1 MPAVVHSL
9 KLSPALRDPLY
20 RCLQGQRME
29 FRRVDHAAWQAR
41 GNDVVITWY
50 NTNKVVVQGNDADR
64 WIATVQ
70 SGGKIAPGQV
80 ASGGNHELFHPAPSP
95 VGSDSTDA
103 PRPASPTTTP
113 SRAPASRFN
122 AALQK
127 HPVPDAAA
135 WVGSDEV
142 GKGDYFGPLVVAA
155 VRIER
160 GDLAWLDEMGIGDS
174 KLLSDGAMM
183 DMVEPLRARLR
194 VGVATL
200 SPPDYNA
207 AYAERGNIARI
218 LDRLHAEAIA
228 LAMQGTTAD
237 FALSDQYSPAA
248 QTGQLLRKSC
258 PGLKWVQRPKAE
270 EDPAVAAA
278 SIIARVAFLQGMD
291 ALEREVGHPLHR
303 GAGEP
308 TLRCARD
315 LVRSH
320 GAGVLPSVAK
330 MHFKTTDHVLGG
342 GLF

>member
-1 MPAVVHSL
+1 MPALVHSL
-9 KLSPALRDPLY
+9 KLSPTLREPLH
-20 RCLQGQRME
+20 RCLQQQRLE
-29 FRRVDHAAWQAR
+29 FRQVDHAFWQAR
-41 GNDVVITWY
+41 GPEVVITWY
-50 NTNKVVVQGNDADR
+50 NSHKVVVQGNQADR
-64 WIATVQ
+64 WLATVQ
-70 SGGKIAPGQV
+70 SGGKVPPDGAAPGH
-80 ASGGNHELFHPAPSP
+80 NHELFATHPGVSP
-95 VGSDSTDA
+95 A
-103 PRPASPTTTP
+103 AETTP
-113 SRAPASRFN
+113 GTTASQAHGVPARFT
-122 AALQK
+122 AALHK
-127 HPVPDAAA
+127 HPVTDAHA

-155 VRIER
+155 VRVER
-160 GDLAWLDEMGIGDS
+160 TDLRWLNELGIGDS
-174 KLLSDGAMM
+174 KLLADTTMM
-183 DMVEPLRARLR
+183 AMVEPLRARLR
-194 VGVATL
+194 VGVAML

-248 QTGQLLRKSC
+248 QTGQLLRRSC

-315 LVRSH
+315 LVKTL
-320 GAGVLPSVAK
+320 GAAALPRVAK
-330 MHFKTTDHVLGG
+330 MHFKTTEHVLGG